1 MIKQELCY
9 FQSVWYRGKSVP
21 YSMLIRTANQSIGA
35 NPYIS
40 ASDMRVNV
48 LAKINLLTTR
58 RLQFYLLNTYN
69 I

>member
-1 MIKQELCY
+1 MIKQELFY

-21 YSMLIRTANQSIGA
+21 YSVLIRTANQSIGA

-48 LAKINLLTTR
+48 LAKISLLTTQQ
-58 RLQFYLLNTYN
+58 LKFHL
-69 I
+69 